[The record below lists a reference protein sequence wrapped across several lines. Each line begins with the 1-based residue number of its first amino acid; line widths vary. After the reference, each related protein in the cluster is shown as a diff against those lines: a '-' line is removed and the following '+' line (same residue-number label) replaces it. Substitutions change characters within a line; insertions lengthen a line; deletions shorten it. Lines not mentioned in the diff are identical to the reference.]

1 MISNFN
7 VNKNKK
13 YLKGVEIYLD
23 KVYNINISPIVVK
36 EITDFIFYLHL
47 SPITIIR
54 RCKF

>member
-23 KVYNINISPIVVK
+23 KVYHINISPIVVK
-36 EITDFIFYLHL
+36 EITDFIFFTFIY
-47 SPITIIR
+47 R
-54 RCKF
+54 R